1 MTTVREIEQAV
12 AGLPPDDLA
21 SFRQWFAEFDA
32 IVWDQQFE
40 EDAKSGKL
48 DQLAVDAIA
57 DFRAGKYKEL

>member
-1 MTTVREIEQAV
+1 MSIQEIEQAV

-32 IVWDQQFE
+32 NIWDVQFE

-48 DQLAVDAIA
+48 DKVAAESVAE
-57 DFRAGKYKEL
+57 FRAGKYKEL